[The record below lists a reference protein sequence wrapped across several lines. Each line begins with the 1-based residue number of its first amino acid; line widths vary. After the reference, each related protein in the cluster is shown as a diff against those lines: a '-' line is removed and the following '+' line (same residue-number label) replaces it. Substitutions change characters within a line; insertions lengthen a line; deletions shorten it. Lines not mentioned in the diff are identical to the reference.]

1 MRDNHIVTML
11 DAKPVGQLTEDE
23 LSVIKAHAALCPACL
38 RAFEAARASDSLIR
52 ARAGQVIDV
61 SPFFKTRVMAAIR
74 ERELQPELPAL
85 ARMWKAAGAL
95 VSMMAALVVVLV
107 GLTIFSYS
115 PDLQMQGTEIATSQN
130 IYSPEYVVLERGDL
144 EDDPIAYDQVLGTIY
159 DAEDEDGN

>member
-1 MRDNHIVTML
+1 MRDNHIITML
-11 DAKPVGQLTEDE
+11 DVKPVGQLTEDE

-115 PDLQMQGTEIATSQN
+115 PDWQMQGTEIATSQN